1 MRRHLI
7 WVIGIKTKET
17 LTTLDSD
24 DIIRRGAITISDTTT
39 STMASNGLIAWTV
52 DDMCFTASALDSA
65 ICIRNSR
72 WTSSVRTTIQ
82 WKSCCGTWE
91 AQHSAHDV
99 WGVDVPSLPSTVSFS
114 AERTSVV
121 VNVTLARAGVGANQ
135 GYDTLSEIVSLGPT
149 QFLYSKFHGLLK
161 AHISYQSVQWRL
173 TAVCHHLVP
182 KTNLFHLRRKTSY
195 NRLWAQGLVKI

>member
-1 MRRHLI
+1 MG
-7 WVIGIKTKET
+7 WVISTSQYKVYN
-17 LTTLDSD
+17 LTSVRVFRAHL
-24 DIIRRGAITISDTTT
+24 
-39 STMASNGLIAWTV
+39 TV
-52 DDMCFTASALDSA
+52 FHSEVRAFQDWRFTASALDSA

-72 WTSSVRTTIQ
+72 WTSSVRTSIQ
-82 WKSCCGTWE
+82 GHRFCGVWV

-161 AHISYQSVQWRL
+161 LIFH
-173 TAVCHHLVP
+173 
-182 KTNLFHLRRKTSY
+182 TNQY
-195 NRLWAQGLVKI
+195 NGA

>member
-1 MRRHLI
+1 MRMKNL
-7 WVIGIKTKET
+7 KTRAIPT
-17 LTTLDSD
+17 ALNSY
-24 DIIRRGAITISDTTT
+24 DIIRRGAIAIRNTTT
-39 STMASNGLIAWTV
+39 STMTSHCLIMWAV
-52 DDMCFTASALDSA
+52 NDMCLTASALESTKRK
-65 ICIRNSR
+65 CNSR
-72 WTSSVRTTIQ
+72 WTSCVRTTIQ
-82 WKSCCGTWE
+82 WKRCCGTWE

-173 TAVCHHLVP
+173 TAVIVYLYLCG
-182 KTNLFHLRRKTSY
+182 TEE
-195 NRLWAQGLVKI
+195 